1 MPLQVCVSCGA
12 HMAALSRN
20 MQGRQPGSASPS
32 RSQHVGNEAG
42 LACPVALPTT
52 EGLELL
58 NYASV
63 MLSSLWSFLSMSP
76 GMS

>member
-1 MPLQVCVSCGA
+1 
-12 HMAALSRN
+12 MAALSRN

-32 RSQHVGNEAG
+32 RSRQVGNEAG

-52 EGLELL
+52 EGLGLL

-63 MLSSLWSFLSMSP
+63 MLSSLWDELSK
-76 GMS
+76 